1 MKKRKD
7 EVENSMN
14 QSVNDDLKYQ
24 ELLILAYL
32 KAHYKKYEFNDIAQ
46 IMGMTYVEMRDC
58 IEHLLC
64 IESCLVLSKDAEKL
78 LEERKIINFFNKRK
92 KEVCEKERL
101 SVEEPYVP
109 IGFKM

>member
-1 MKKRKD
+1 MFS
-7 EVENSMN
+7 N
-14 QSVNDDLKYQ
+14 
-24 ELLILAYL
+24 LLFWNLR
-32 KAHYKKYEFNDIAQ
+32 Q
-46 IMGMTYVEMRDC
+46 
-58 IEHLLC
+58 